1 MPLQP
6 DWSAHPSAVVDEPCR
21 IGQGTR
27 IWHFA
32 HVMADSTIGAN
43 CVLGQ
48 NVVVAPRVRIGD
60 GVKIQNNV
68 SVYTGVEL
76 DDEVFCGPSVV
87 FTNVIN
93 PRSHI
98 ERKHEFRRTAVGR
111 GATLGANATIVCGIT
126 LGRWCFVGAGA
137 VVTRDVPDFALVHGN
152 PARLRGWVCRCGVS
166 LPLAAKGPE
175 GERTACRACGE
186 GYLRTADG
194 LSPEHHA

>member
-1 MPLQP
+1 MQP
-6 DWSAHPSAVVDEPCR
+6 DWFAHPSAVVEAPSR
-21 IGQGTR
+21 IGAGTR

-32 HVMADSTIGAN
+32 HVMADSTIGSN

-48 NVVVAPRVRIGD
+48 NVVIAPGVRIGN

-76 DDEVFCGPSVV
+76 DDDVFCGPSVV

-98 ERKHEFRRTAVGR
+98 ERKHAFLRTLVRR
-111 GATLGANATIVCGIT
+111 GATLGANSTIVCGVT

-166 LPLAAKGPE
+166 LPIVARAPAS
-175 GERTACRACGE
+175 ERTACLDCGE
-186 GYLRTADG
+186 GYLRTGTG
-194 LSPEHHA
+194 LSAELDS